1 MVLEAMGMILRNTQV
16 SFYYSLCIAAPLGP
30 PSPLCGTVWEG
41 LVETPPVVFG
51 RVTASLPSDGR
62 RAPWLTATSED
73 QTRTLAKPEG
83 RLREACPSFGNRRC
97 QMGSVGTRL
106 SRSSIIWS
114 DVAMI
119 RSTACQAKD
128 CRVKAL

>member
-73 QTRTLAKPEG
+73 QTRTLAKPAG
-83 RLREACPSFGNRRC
+83 RLREACPSFGSRGCRLGWVRRRFS
-97 QMGSVGTRL
+97 GRV
-106 SRSSIIWS
+106 IIGD
-114 DVAMI
+114 DV
-119 RSTACQAKD
+119 
-128 CRVKAL
+128 